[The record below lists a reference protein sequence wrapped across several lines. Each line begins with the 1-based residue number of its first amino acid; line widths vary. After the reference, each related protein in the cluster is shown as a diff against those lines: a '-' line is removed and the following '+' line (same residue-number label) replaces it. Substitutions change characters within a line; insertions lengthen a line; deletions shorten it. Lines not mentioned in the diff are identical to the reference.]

1 VFARTVVVGSR
12 AGLHA
17 RPATLFVETASR
29 FHAQVRVTSGGQ
41 AVDAKTVLGLML
53 LEAVRGTAI
62 TITAEGDDEVAAVTA
77 LAELVER
84 GFDEEEV
91 RTEAGR
97 RRRRSPR
104 SRQ

>member
-29 FHAQVRVTSGGQ
+29 FRCDVRVSSGGPD
-41 AVDAKTVLGLML
+41 VDAKSVVGLML

-62 TITAEGDDEVAAVTA
+62 TITAQGADEVAAVTA

-84 GFDEEEV
+84 GVEEEEV
-91 RTEAGR
+91 E
-97 RRRRSPR
+97 
-104 SRQ
+104 